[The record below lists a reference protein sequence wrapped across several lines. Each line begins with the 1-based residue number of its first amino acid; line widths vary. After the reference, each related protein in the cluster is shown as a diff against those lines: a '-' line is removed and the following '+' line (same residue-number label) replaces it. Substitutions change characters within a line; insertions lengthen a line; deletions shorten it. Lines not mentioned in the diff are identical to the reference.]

1 MGFHQDTST
10 SANSGR
16 VWVRVDG
23 FQDHFP
29 HAELRVEALH
39 LSTRTS
45 TTRINTASRSRRS
58 IMSVFQY
65 CFTRTESLDR
75 TTDSRC
81 LPHPPRH
88 DNTPLPRLLSPS
100 GEVKCNAEYRCTPN
114 SGHPEA
120 PTPQSQLNVTPR
132 LEPGLRAPFAEPCS
146 PVCPGDVRATRSPKA
161 HAIKKRGS

>member
-1 MGFHQDTST
+1 VYYIPGNGLMGFHQDTST

-100 GEVKCNAEYRCTPN
+100 GEVNATP
-114 SGHPEA
+114 S
-120 PTPQSQLNVTPR
+120 TVVPQTRVTQKRPPR
-132 LEPGLRAPFAEPCS
+132 RANLMS
-146 PVCPGDVRATRSPKA
+146 PHG
-161 HAIKKRGS
+161 